1 MASGRGATTCD
12 HWTWLKLPDQRLGPG
27 SSTTSSFTVTG
38 LLKNLANLKIR
49 KSWLTF
55 DIIFCS
61 KSLEVMVARRL
72 KLSIGALDLDK
83 VYSRRRLASHWHDW
97 LAPLIAYN
105 INLWSYELT
114 QKILYEIY
122 SSCIQYD
129 LWSLCEVS
137 EVYSWQACTAVFEFL
152 EHYTWLCML
161 PLYFLH
167 EKSFTTTIIAP
178 HNGNANPSIGGFLLI

>member
-1 MASGRGATTCD
+1 MASGRGPTTCD

-27 SSTTSSFTVTG
+27 SSTISSFTVTG
-38 LLKNLANLKIR
+38 LLKNLANLKLR

-97 LAPLIAYN
+97 LAPLIAYD

-114 QKILYEIY
+114 QNRVWNLFKLHSVWPLVTLWGLRSILMA
-122 SSCIQYD
+122 D
-129 LWSLCEVS
+129 LHCCFWVLRTLYLVQVVHAALFFTRE
-137 EVYSWQACTAVFEFL
+137 EF
-152 EHYTWLCML
+152 HHHHHSTSQRQCQ
-161 PLYFLH
+161 PL
-167 EKSFTTTIIAP
+167 
-178 HNGNANPSIGGFLLI
+178 NRGFLLI